1 MASASSIA
9 SSATDW
15 KAKEQKWE
23 NGIDPA
29 TATNKDLTDYLLF
42 KLWQY
47 KDNELMDVALW
58 SIFGDDF
65 VKFDPGIFLKINA
78 LHLRKMYDFLRKGG
92 VYVQTKKG
100 RATYAQLLYDVLQ
113 EKEQYT
119 WTQKELDEVYNE
131 LALTEATFSSIKLN
145 NALKRGLDYKY
156 SSSSSFTPQAQA
168 IPLQP
173 VQPAQ
178 TALPAGGFPTPLQP
192 VGGSPP
198 LPSEGSLPLIVPVG
212 RRSPSLALLG
222 AGHPPLAQTTQPAR
236 DFTTLVVQPAEGFP
250 SLVRPPQP
258 TA

>member
-65 VKFDPGIFLKINA
+65 VKFDPGIFLKINV

-100 RATYAQLLYDVLQ
+100 RATYAQLLYDVL
-113 EKEQYT
+113 
-119 WTQKELDEVYNE
+119 
-131 LALTEATFSSIKLN
+131 
-145 NALKRGLDYKY
+145 
-156 SSSSSFTPQAQA
+156 
-168 IPLQP
+168 
-173 VQPAQ
+173 
-178 TALPAGGFPTPLQP
+178 
-192 VGGSPP
+192 
-198 LPSEGSLPLIVPVG
+198 
-212 RRSPSLALLG
+212 
-222 AGHPPLAQTTQPAR
+222 
-236 DFTTLVVQPAEGFP
+236 
-250 SLVRPPQP
+250 
-258 TA
+258 